1 MDDSR
6 SIAKVPRPVSGLISL
21 LQNVDLIRSA
31 YPVTDESPFLSW
43 MIRTPA
49 PPVTIRSFVETILAA
64 FWFVS
69 KMSSEAF
76 NLSASFNPRL
86 SR

>member
-1 MDDSR
+1 
-6 SIAKVPRPVSGLISL
+6 
-21 LQNVDLIRSA
+21 
-31 YPVTDESPFLSW
+31 LSW
-43 MIRTPA
+43 MILTPA
-49 PPVTIRSFVETILAA
+49 PPVTIRSLVETILAA

-76 NLSASFNPRL
+76 NLTASFNPRL